1 MEADAIS
8 KKEFW
13 RDGTLRTFRIPDGTR
28 LIGDW
33 AFYGCTEL
41 ARIEI
46 PTSIEFI
53 GKDAFAGCD
62 KLERA
67 CLYGEGISNEGI
79 TCKEVSCEE
88 VSCEE
93 VRCKE
98 LPVKGHLQ
106 NVGERACL
114 ERLLAFALRY
124 FQGQNEI
131 VSAGREGLK
140 ALLFTWDQACHRF
153 LDTSDAD
160 GFRPFLAGG
169 EEDYADDEKERE
181 AYCRSRRL
189 IKARIIVARLMAH
202 EEKHG
207 FYLERLQKNDMS
219 LELLKETWDD
229 PRRVVELLEEAEV
242 LTKGNCREVLE
253 RLPEECVEMKALLLQ
268 KLSERG
274 HTGLHAETDAELE
287 GLFL

>member
-13 RDGTLRTFRIPDGTR
+13 RDGTLRTFRIPDGIR

-41 ARIEI
+41 TRIEI

-79 TCKEVSCEE
+79 
-88 VSCEE
+88 
-93 VRCKE
+93 
-98 LPVKGHLQ
+98 PVKGHLQ
-106 NVGERACL
+106 NVGESVCL

-131 VSAGREGLK
+131 VSAGRGGLK

-181 AYCRSRRL
+181 TYCRDRRL
-189 IKARIIVARLMAH
+189 LKARIIVARLMAH
-202 EEKHG
+202 EENHG
-207 FYLERLQKNDMS
+207 FYRERLQKNDMA

-253 RLPEECVEMKALLLQ
+253 QLSEECVEMKALLLQ
-268 KLSERG
+268 KLSERV